1 MKSWFVVRLK
11 TGAESRAA
19 WHLNNQGFDVYLPQY
34 RKEISPR
41 ARNANGSAPRISW
54 IFVCQYECETTTLA
68 RHQRHNGRYWFGSI

>member
-34 RKEISPR
+34 RKEIR
-41 ARNANGSAPRISW
+41 HARKTQTVLR
-54 IFVCQYECETTTLA
+54 ELLL
-68 RHQRHNGRYWFGSI
+68 